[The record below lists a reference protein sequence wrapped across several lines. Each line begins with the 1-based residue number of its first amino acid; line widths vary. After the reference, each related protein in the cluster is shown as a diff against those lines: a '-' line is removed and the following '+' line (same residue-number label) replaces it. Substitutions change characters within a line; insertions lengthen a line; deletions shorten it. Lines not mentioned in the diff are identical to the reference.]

1 MSAQQVEEQ
10 YDEAGGASAVDPV
23 EAVAAPQTP
32 GPVEV
37 RRSAA
42 VGAGIG
48 VAAAAVGIAYL
59 WRAAGS
65 GSPFDWAVCA
75 LMAALAL
82 VSLRSLFDARTPLLV
97 IDELGVRMR
106 LAHHWRGLPW
116 EAIDTV
122 TVR

>member
-10 YDEAGGASAVDPV
+10 YDEAGGARSADDPV
-23 EAVAAPQTP
+23 EAVSAPEAP
-32 GPVEV
+32 GPGEV
-37 RRSAA
+37 RRNAA

-65 GSPFDWAVCA
+65 GSLVDWAVCA

-82 VSLRSLFDARTPLLV
+82 VFLRSLFDARTPLLV

-106 LAHHWRGLPW
+106 LANR
-116 EAIDTV
+116 
-122 TVR
+122 